1 MGFLY
6 LTGERYGTQKGLVIL
21 TSAVTA
27 GAAEEF
33 VYIMKR
39 LGRALIIGELTSGG
53 CHSPQTYQVDE
64 TNFYIIIP
72 TSRSVISAD
81 NTSWEGKG
89 VLPHI
94 ETPAATAL
102 IKAKEMLNAHLHTSR

>member
-1 MGFLY
+1 MGFSY
-6 LTGERYGTQKGLVIL
+6 LTGERYGSQKGLVIL

-39 LGRALIIGELTSGG
+39 LGRALIIGEQTSGG

-64 TNFYIIIP
+64 TNFYMVIP

-81 NTSWEGKG
+81 STSWEGKG
-89 VLPHI
+89 VPPHI
-94 ETPAATAL
+94 ATPAETAL
-102 IKAKEMLNAHLHTSR
+102 IKAKEMLNAHLHSSR